1 MRHFGGKGQEIV
13 IVEHHYDR
21 KNSFVNENDGTEPA
35 DSPMPA
41 TWK

>member
-13 IVEHHYDR
+13 IIENRYDR

-35 DSPMPA
+35 NSPMLA
-41 TWK
+41 TCK